1 MNLGMCI
8 HTSFISYTS
17 LFSSDTAKLEAMEV
31 VPSSQPDEIEVL
43 PNTDDYILPGY
54 VYAAPSIL
62 LPRCYNPNTPSMAP
76 METSDQLESSLPPVW
91 SYKVVCAQ
99 SPSTEENKEN
109 EF

>member
-1 MNLGMCI
+1 
-8 HTSFISYTS
+8 
-17 LFSSDTAKLEAMEV
+17 MEV

-43 PNTDDYILPGY
+43 PDTDDCILPGY

-62 LPRCYNPNTPSMAP
+62 LPRRYNPNTPSMAP

-91 SYKVVCAQ
+91 SYKVVRAR

-109 EF
+109 EFRAKKMRT